1 MKSAGNQKG
10 FDLQEFI
17 NTLNTLDP
25 QNVGSWPLPVKILIY
40 SLIFVLVL
48 ALGYMLSLSGIQ
60 DSVAVG
66 KQQQETLLNEF
77 EGKVFK
83 AQNLETFKSQ
93 LKDMEDSFGALLRQL
108 PQDTEVPGLLED
120 ITHTGLGSGVEFD
133 SIDLG
138 QESPKDFYAEQP
150 INIKA
155 HGDYHAFGAF
165 VSGIAALPRIVT
177 LHDFKIEPNKSDK
190 GTSED
195 SSSDGSPVLG
205 LVIQAKTYRYNEA
218 GASADKVSG
227 EDAKKSA
234 SKTKG
239 KKEKSGAAK

>member
-1 MKSAGNQKG
+1 MKGAKDKSS

-25 QNVGSWPLPVKILIY
+25 QNIGAWPVPVKLFILMCV
-40 SLIFVLVL
+40 FVVVLV
-48 ALGYMLSLSGIQ
+48 LGYMLDLSGIRETL
-60 DSVAVG
+60 SAG
-66 KQQQETLLNEF
+66 RQQQETLLGEF
-77 EGKVFK
+77 EQKVFK
-83 AQNLETFKSQ
+83 AQNLETYKRQ

-120 ITHTGLGSGVEFD
+120 ITHTGLGSGVDFN

-138 QESPKDFYAEQP
+138 QESAKDFYAEQP

-177 LHDFKIEPNKSDK
+177 LHDFKITPIAVARGDDE
-190 GTSED
+190 G
-195 SSSDGSPVLG
+195 GAPVLS
-205 LVIQAKTYRYNEA
+205 LVIQAKTYRYN
-218 GASADKVSG
+218 
-227 EDAKKSA
+227 DANGG
-234 SKTKG
+234 G
-239 KKEKSGAAK
+239 KK

>member
-1 MKSAGNQKG
+1 MKEAASKNG

-25 QNVGSWPLPVKILIY
+25 QNVGSWPLPVKAFIY
-40 SLIFVLVL
+40 ALTFLAVL
-48 ALGYMLSLSGIQ
+48 ALGYVLDLSGIQ
-60 DSVAVG
+60 DGLAAG
-66 KQQQETLLNEF
+66 KQQQETLLGEF

-83 AQNLETFKSQ
+83 AQNLETYKRQ

-108 PQDTEVPGLLED
+108 PQDTEVPGLLDD

-138 QESPKDFYAEQP
+138 QEAPKDFYAEQP

-165 VSGIAALPRIVT
+165 VSGVAALPRIVT
-177 LHDFKIEPNKSDK
+177 LHDFKIEPAAGAGKKDD
-190 GTSED
+190 TSN
-195 SSSDGSPVLG
+195 DGSPVLS
-205 LVIQAKTYRYNEA
+205 LTIQAKTYRYNE
-218 GASADKVSG
+218 
-227 EDAKKSA
+227 
-234 SKTKG
+234 
-239 KKEKSGAAK
+239 SGAASKKDEKAGAGK

>member
-1 MKSAGNQKG
+1 MSDAAKKG

-25 QNVGSWPLPVKILIY
+25 QNIGSWPTAVKIFIY
-40 SLIFVLVL
+40 ILTFVIVLVM
-48 ALGYMLSLSGIQ
+48 GYMLDLSGIRQ
-60 DSVAVG
+60 NLATG
-66 KQQQETLLNEF
+66 QQQQATLLGEF

-83 AQNLETFKSQ
+83 AQNLEVYKRQ

-120 ITHTGLGSGVEFD
+120 ITHTGIGSGVNFDTIELGTEAKKEF
-133 SIDLG
+133 
-138 QESPKDFYAEQP
+138 YNEQP

-177 LHDFKIEPNKSDK
+177 LHDFAIAPKSASRA
-190 GTSED
+190 G
-195 SSSDGSPVLG
+195 DGSASPELTIT
-205 LVIQAKTYRYNEA
+205 IQARTYRYSESSDQA
-218 GASADKVSG
+218 AQGG
-227 EDAKKSA
+227 
-234 SKTKG
+234 TK
-239 KKEKSGAAK
+239 

>member
-1 MKSAGNQKG
+1 MKGAANQKG

-25 QNVGSWPLPVKILIY
+25 QNVGSWPLPIKAFIY
-40 SLIFVLVL
+40 ALVFLVVL
-48 ALGYMLSLSGIQ
+48 ALGYMLDLSGIQ
-60 DSVAVG
+60 EGLAVG
-66 KQQQETLLNEF
+66 KQQQETLLTEF

-83 AQNLETFKSQ
+83 AQNLETYKRQ

-138 QESPKDFYAEQP
+138 QEAPKDFYAEQP

-155 HGDYHAFGAF
+155 HGDYHSFGAF

-177 LHDFKIEPNKSDK
+177 LHDFKIEPATTAGGKNDD
-190 GTSED
+190 TSA
-195 SSSDGSPVLG
+195 DGSPVLS
-205 LVIQAKTYRYNEA
+205 LIIQAKTYRYNE
-218 GASADKVSG
+218 SG
-227 EDAKKSA
+227 SGDAKKA
-234 SKTKG
+234 
-239 KKEKSGAAK
+239 KKADTDSGAAK